1 MAYNCRRQSPND
13 AYVRFGS
20 YTGNDK
26 PAQPAQYQSMQQQPD
41 MMQQGLSS
49 VPQIDMMQ
57 PQMAPPNMENR
68 FANAPPPNALPHMSR
83 MAPVE
88 VPTRVL
94 KFQSH
99 ELNELLNNPKHHY
112 TREGKPTKVVVKV
125 YTDWCGPCK
134 TLAPKFDDLSMQPE
148 NSDILFV
155 SIDGEKIGPELA
167 QQIAVSAVPV
177 IFTFHC
183 GRKLNMVP
191 GPDIDRIRAAVQELA
206 MYNK

>member
-1 MAYNCRRQSPND
+1 MAYNSRRQSPAD
-13 AYVRFGS
+13 VYVRFSS

-26 PAQPAQYQSMQQQPD
+26 PAQAQYQNIPQQPD
-41 MMQQGLSS
+41 MVQQGLSS

-57 PQMAPPNMENR
+57 SQAAPPMMDNR
-68 FANAPPPNALPHMSR
+68 FANAPPPNSMPHMAR
-83 MAPVE
+83 MAPPE
-88 VPTRVL
+88 MPTRVL
-94 KFQSH
+94 KFQSG
-99 ELNELLNNPKHHY
+99 ELYELLNNPKHHY

-134 TLAPKFDDLSMQPE
+134 TLAPKFDELSIQPE
-148 NSDILFV
+148 NCDILFV

-177 IFTFHC
+177 TFTFHC

-191 GPDIDRIRAAVQELA
+191 GPNIDAIRAAVQELA
-206 MYNK
+206 SYNK